1 MQPKPEH
8 AVADALR
15 KVAARLD
22 DELGNG
28 LRSRQIDAEDL
39 LQTLLSV
46 ADELD
51 PPLPPSKHK
60 PNRQPGSQTP

>member
-1 MQPKPEH
+1 MQTKPEY
-8 AVADALR
+8 AVAVALR

-28 LRSRQIDAEDL
+28 RRSRQIDAEYL

-51 PPLPPSKHK
+51 PQLPEPKPSRK
-60 PNRQPGSQTP
+60 PRKKTT